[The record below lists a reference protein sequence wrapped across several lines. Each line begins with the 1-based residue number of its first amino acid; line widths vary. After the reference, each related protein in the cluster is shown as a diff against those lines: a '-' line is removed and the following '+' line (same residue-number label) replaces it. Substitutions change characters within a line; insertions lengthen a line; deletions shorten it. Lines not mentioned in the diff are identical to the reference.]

1 MELPTLLI
9 LAGLFLGKYHCEHS
23 HITRHLAVP
32 HSSSKQ
38 HCDCR
43 PLLHAHNPSVQG
55 PQLTVSPPVFRF
67 VQSRRAAA
75 TPMES
80 HGKVANID
88 NDVIFKALVH
98 SGAAVVDFY
107 ATWCGPCRAVA
118 PKVGEL
124 SEKYQ
129 NVRFVQV
136 DVDKLRGV
144 ASEFNVTAMPT
155 FVLMKD
161 GKEVQRIRGADIRA
175 LEAGIQAISA

>member
-1 MELPTLLI
+1 MELSTLLI
-9 LAGLFLGKYHCEHS
+9 ITVVFL
-23 HITRHLAVP
+23 
-32 HSSSKQ
+32 
-38 HCDCR
+38 
-43 PLLHAHNPSVQG
+43 
-55 PQLTVSPPVFRF
+55 VFRYI
-67 VQSRRAAA
+67 QSRRAAA
-75 TPMES
+75 TPMAT
-80 HGKVANID
+80 HGKVSDID

-129 NVRFVQV
+129 SVRFIQV

-144 ASEFNVTAMPT
+144 ASQYGVTAMPT

-161 GKEVQRIRGADIRA
+161 GKEVQRIRGADLRA